1 MAGKKLSN
9 EEVLAKMETAKNVV
23 PQENENKI
31 KLSNN
36 RVLEIKPTKIK
47 YFKNGDY
54 NVYRIIKKIGVA
66 PILQYSDGLELI
78 YIFMSA
84 VFDKPYKKQEE
95 KDEDGNY
102 KNSYEFDEYILE
114 MVDDELTIAEVN
126 KIIEVSL
133 KVNGIEENFQKP
145 LSEKE

>member
-1 MAGKKLSN
+1 M
-9 EEVLAKMETAKNVV
+9 
-23 PQENENKI
+23 
-31 KLSNN
+31 
-36 RVLEIKPTKIK
+36 R
-47 YFKNGDY
+47 
-54 NVYRIIKKIGVA
+54 
-66 PILQYSDGLELI
+66 
-78 YIFMSA
+78 
-84 VFDKPYKKQEE
+84 QEE

-102 KNSYEFDEYILE
+102 KNSYEFDKYILE

>member
-9 EEVLAKMETAKNVV
+9 EEILAKMEETQKAMPKEDDNT
-23 PQENENKI
+23 I
-31 KLSNN
+31 TLSNN
-36 RVLEIKPTKIK
+36 RILEIKPTKIK

-54 NVYRIIKKIGVA
+54 NVYRVIKSVGVA

-102 KNSYEFDEYILE
+102 KNSYEFDDYILE
-114 MVDDELTIAEVN
+114 MVDDELTVSEVS

-133 KVNGIEENFQKP
+133 KVNGIKENFQNP